1 MPFVFLFPFLLI
13 QVNTHA
19 TGIAYIHLQTSS
31 HFQELND
38 MNVKMK
44 ITLSA
49 AVAIGLGLANT
60 ATAFEP
66 GDWLIR
72 AGASYVSPS
81 SENHDVVS
89 VESATNATFNF
100 TYMMTDVWALELL
113 AAVPFKHDLEL
124 QNGTKVGS
132 TKLLPPTLSLQYHF
146 RPTETVQPYV
156 GVGLNY
162 TSFSSEKTTGPLEGT
177 DLDLSGSWG
186 WGAELGLDIMLSDNW
201 LFNMDVR
208 YLDIDTKAKL
218 DGESLGKVEID
229 PMVFG
234 VHIGYRF

>member
-1 MPFVFLFPFLLI
+1 LLLI
-13 QVNTHA
+13 QVNA
-19 TGIAYIHLQTSS
+19 YVTGIAYIHFQISS
-31 HFQELND
+31 HFLELNV
-38 MNVKMK
+38 MNAKMK
-44 ITLSA
+44 IALSV
-49 AVAIGLGLANT
+49 AVAAGLGLTNT
-60 ATAFEP
+60 ATAYEP

-81 SENHDVVS
+81 SDNHDVVS

-156 GVGLNY
+156 GFGLNY
-162 TSFSSEKTTGPLEGT
+162 TGFSSEKTTGSLEGS
-177 DLDLSGSWG
+177 DLDLSNSWG
-186 WGAELGLDIMLSDNW
+186 WGVDLGLDIMLNDNW

-208 YLDIDTKAKL
+208 YLDIDTKATL